1 MGNRYGTIYYSTYTE
16 GRTVPDRHDPY
27 ASWEDS
33 LSKEIGIQDVNI
45 ELSGGTGGTADK
57 TAVRDRVLSG
67 MQPSGLLHVGN
78 LVGALQNWVKL
89 QQRYDCYYFVA
100 DWHALTS
107 NYADPAVI
115 KQYTDEL
122 VLNFL
127 SAGLDPDRCT
137 VFVQSAIPQH
147 AELYVLLSMITP
159 LGWLQRVPTYK
170 EKQFE
175 IKDKDLDTYG
185 FLGYPV
191 LQSADILAYR
201 AKYVPVGIDQ
211 QPHLEF
217 TRELAR
223 RFNSIYASDVMV
235 EPEALLTEYPK
246 VVGLDGRKMSK
257 SYNNCIYLSDTP
269 EEVQTKVRTMMT
281 DPARVRRTDK
291 GDPELSPVY
300 QLHKVF
306 STEEEQQ
313 YVADGCRSASIGC
326 IDCKKIVTKH
336 ILTLLE
342 PIWARRKELKD
353 SSTLTDVVRAGNAR
367 AASVTEESMHLIREA
382 MRLQ

>member
-1 MGNRYGTIYYSTYTE
+1 MQDSDIKLSP
-16 GRTVPDRHDPY
+16 TVGPGDTT
-27 ASWEDS
+27 
-33 LSKEIGIQDVNI
+33 
-45 ELSGGTGGTADK
+45 GTGDK
-57 TAVRDRVLSG
+57 AGVKERVLSG
-67 MQPSGLLHVGN
+67 MQPSGLLHLGN

-107 NYADPAVI
+107 NYAEPAVI
-115 KQYTDEL
+115 KQYAQEL

-127 SAGLDPDRCT
+127 AAGLNPEICT
-137 VFVQSAIPQH
+137 IFVQSRIPQH

-201 AKYVPVGIDQ
+201 AKYVPIGIDQ
-211 QPHLEF
+211 QPHLEL

-223 RFNSIYASDVMV
+223 RFNFLYGGEVMV

-269 EEVQTKVRTMMT
+269 DEVQNKIKTMMT
-281 DPARVRRTDK
+281 DPARQRRTDK
-291 GDPELSPVY
+291 GDPELSAVY

-306 STEEEQQ
+306 STPEEQQ

-326 IDCKKIVTKH
+326 IDCKKIVTRH

-342 PIWARRKELKD
+342 PIWARRKELMN
-353 SSTLTDVVRAGNAR
+353 SPTLTDVVHEGNAR
-367 AASVTEESMHLIREA
+367 ASRVAEESMQLIREA
-382 MRLQ
+382 MRL